1 MTESFSVNVNSVK
14 LRFASAHMAT
24 LGHELEPLHGHNY
37 VVSCTVSGELTDDDW
52 VIDFSVI
59 KNAAYNACKILDHK
73 FILQRDSS
81 ILEIGQD
88 IEGNWSI
95 LHNQK
100 EYKFPKDDVVALD
113 INNTT
118 AESLAKWLFYSIKE
132 AILTNNYSNIHEMT
146 IEVEEMPGQSGIY
159 KSKFK

>member
-24 LGHELEPLHGHNY
+24 LGDELEPLHGHNY
-37 VVSCTVSGELTDDDW
+37 VVSCTVTGDLTDDDW

-59 KNAAYNACKILDHK
+59 KNAVYDVCKLLDHK
-73 FILQRDSS
+73 FILQRNSS
-81 ILEIGQD
+81 ILEID
-88 IEGNWSI
+88 ENNEFWFIV
-95 LHNQK
+95 HNQK
-100 EYKFPKDDVVALD
+100 EYKFPKNDVVALD

-118 AESLAKWLFYSIKE
+118 AENLAKWLFYSIKE
-132 AILTNNYSNIHEMT
+132 AILTNNYSNIYEMS

-159 KSKFK
+159 KSKLK